1 MVTVLNDLKTL
12 SPVNKISIKLL
23 SYIGH
28 ADGVADVVADRAAW
42 AND

>member
-1 MVTVLNDLKTL
+1 MVTVLNYLKTL

-28 ADGVADVVADRAAW
+28 ADSVADVADRAAW